1 MPRRDSDI
9 DSVFVESFMEKTA
22 VLYGEDSSLCGVF
35 SESLIHIVA
44 LSCHYCDNCRAKLSD
59 FSATNMQLFFSL
71 WIEEAAL
78 ERS

>member
-1 MPRRDSDI
+1 M
-9 DSVFVESFMEKTA
+9 VKTA

-44 LSCHYCDNCRAKLSD
+44 LSCHYCVIDVTMLSIVVTMLLQSEVERF
-59 FSATNMQLFFSL
+59 FSFEHAALFSL
-71 WIEEAAL
+71 WIEEAAS